1 MTSAPRLL
9 DQLAT
14 LTAIKDVEL
23 MELSLL
29 KTIKGFLRA
38 RSLSLIHLNS
48 KGDPSKEM
56 IYGDDKCVV
65 RHENIKLSPDIELAD
80 EYLTSSDA
88 PFYSVETA
96 HGQLIVFTLIMTRI
110 RRNYLCVVVNQDLS
124 KVDNHMLAGIL
135 QIYRNFVSM
144 IQNAQTDQ
152 LTGLANRKT
161 FDDCVEKVHELIP
174 PDHEPIEGERRG
186 SKPMSYWLVM
196 ADIDHFKS
204 VNDRFGHLYGDEV
217 LVILSQL
224 MQTTFR
230 ESDWIFRFGGEE
242 FVLIIRCSDHAAC
255 ETTLNRFRQKVEQRV
270 IPQVGHITIS
280 MGAAKMGRETFAA
293 TMVDQAD
300 QALYHSKRNGRNQV
314 SFYEDLVSRG
324 FVVVEKIKTDEIS
337 FF

>member
-1 MTSAPRLL
+1 
-9 DQLAT
+9 

-29 KTIKGFLRA
+29 KTIKGFLQA

-48 KGDPSKEM
+48 KGEPSKEM

-65 RHENIKLSPDIELAD
+65 RHDNIKLSPDFALAD
-80 EYLTSSDA
+80 EYLTSSEA
-88 PFYSVETA
+88 PFYSVQTA

-110 RRNYLCVVVNQDLS
+110 RRNYLCIVVKEDLS
-124 KVDNHMLAGIL
+124 KMDNHILAGIL

-161 FDDCVEKVHELIP
+161 FDDCVEKVYELIP
-174 PDHEPIEGERRG
+174 SDHEPIEGERRE

-224 MQTTFR
+224 MQATFR
-230 ESDWIFRFGGEE
+230 ESDWIFRFGGPTY
-242 FVLIIRCSDHAAC
+242 FVLAGQAAI
-255 ETTLNRFRQKVEQRV
+255 ESPSLPGTSAF
-270 IPQVGHITIS
+270 TIES
-280 MGAAKMGRETFAA
+280 YRS
-293 TMVDQAD
+293 Q
-300 QALYHSKRNGRNQV
+300 NGPTNV
-314 SFYEDLVSRG
+314 SSHHG
-324 FVVVEKIKTDEIS
+324 
-337 FF
+337 